1 MGSAVDDGWS
11 KLDSSLSQSSVA
23 DEGLTILSGYEP
35 YTKEEEARVKR
46 KIDFRLV
53 ILMLFINGLQYVD
66 KMVFLSYADI
76 DNRIGSDIRDYQP
89 GAACRTRI
97 QHANQYILYWLPR
110 RTVSHKLSYATLS
123 DRQIYHRELYS
134 VGYV

>member
-1 MGSAVDDGWS
+1 MGSTVDDGWS

-23 DEGLTILSGYEP
+23 DEGLTILSHYEP

-66 KMVFLSYADI
+66 KIVFSFL
-76 DNRIGSDIRDYQP
+76 R
-89 GAACRTRI
+89 
-97 QHANQYILYWLPR
+97 
-110 RTVSHKLSYATLS
+110 
-123 DRQIYHRELYS
+123 
-134 VGYV
+134 